1 MSWHARLDLHYQ
13 LRDGKTVA
21 THRHS
26 GPLRVLQSLYPEGDA
41 VCHNVLVHPP
51 GGLVG
56 GDTLEIDVRL
66 ERDAQALVT
75 TPGASRFYRS
85 DGPLAAQ
92 RTHLELADG
101 ARLQWLP
108 LETIAFSACHA
119 ENHTRIHLAPG
130 AEAMG
135 WDVCALGLPL
145 AQQPFSCGRLLQHLE
160 LDGAWLERGV
170 LEASDIGLMDGPTG
184 LAGQRCLATFWFASG
199 QPLGRERREQAL
211 ESARAVMAQH
221 TLAAAS
227 GATSPHPQVVV
238 VRVLAPVVEPAMDL
252 LRAVRLQW
260 LQTLW
265 QQAPAQPRIWA
276 M

>member
-1 MSWHARLDLHYQ
+1 MSWHAQLHLQYQ
-13 LRDGKTVA
+13 LRSDKVVA
-21 THRHS
+21 KYKHI
-26 GPLRVLQSLYPEGDA
+26 GPLRVLQSLYPEGNA
-41 VCHNVLVHPP
+41 ICHNVLVHPP

-56 GDTLEIDVRL
+56 GDTLELHVAL
-66 ERDAQALVT
+66 DAGTQALVT

-92 RTHLELADG
+92 RTHLKAAKG

-108 LETIAFSACHA
+108 LEAIAYSGCNA
-119 ENHTRIHLAPG
+119 ENRTTVQLEPG

-145 AQQPFSCGRLLQHLE
+145 AQQPFESGELLQHFELHGAWQE
-160 LDGAWLERGV
+160 HARIAANDTRLLDG
-170 LEASDIGLMDGPTG
+170 P
-184 LAGQRCLATFWFASG
+184 AGMAGHRCMATFWFVSG
-199 QPLGRERREQAL
+199 QPLTRERRAHAL
-211 ESARAVMAQH
+211 ETARTVIE
-221 TLAAAS
+221 TNPLARTA
-227 GATSPHPQVVV
+227 GATSPHPQVVA
-238 VRVLAPVVEPAMDL
+238 VRVLAPVVEPAMAL

-265 QQAPAQPRIWA
+265 NQAPLQPRIWA

>member
-21 THRHS
+21 THRHR

-41 VCHNVLVHPP
+41 ICHNVLVHPP

-56 GDTLEIDVRL
+56 GDTLEIDVQL
-66 ERDAQALVT
+66 APGTQALLT

-92 RTHLELADG
+92 RTRLEVADG

-108 LETIAFSACHA
+108 LETIAFSACQA
-119 ENHTRIHLAPG
+119 ENHTSVHLAPG

-145 AQQPFSCGRLLQHLE
+145 AQQPFTSGRLLQHLE

-170 LEASDIGLMDGPTG
+170 LDASDTPLMEGPAG
-184 LAGQRCLATFWFASG
+184 LAGQRCLASFWFASG
-199 QPLGRERREQAL
+199 APLSRARREQAL
-211 ESARAVMAQH
+211 ESARAVISPHA
-221 TLAAAS
+221 LAGSS

-252 LRAVRLQW
+252 LKAIRLQW

-265 QQAPAQPRIWA
+265 QLAPAQPRIWA